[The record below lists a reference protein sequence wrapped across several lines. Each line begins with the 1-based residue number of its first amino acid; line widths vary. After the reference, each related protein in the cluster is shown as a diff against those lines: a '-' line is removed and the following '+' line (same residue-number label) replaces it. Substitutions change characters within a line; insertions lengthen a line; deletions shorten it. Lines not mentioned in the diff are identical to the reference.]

1 MEPNIFAGQFG
12 DMKNREIDLPHF
24 TLSGLNSQ
32 FPCAEHAPTMS
43 PERQLSPH
51 VFPPQPCSEHG
62 FSSALT
68 QNPTPSQTPSP
79 KSGFLQ
85 ANPHSIPLHVRTYKV
100 GTKVERR
107 KIFSKCNPFQS
118 GNPISR
124 FRKRLEIR
132 MYAYSACWHIA
143 RMHQMEHHILNH
155 HHKVHKS
162 LICLIHMNLLFVS
175 ARSKL
180 KLRVGTFQ
188 WKSRLAI

>member
-1 MEPNIFAGQFG
+1 MIHPLAWCLFLNYSKSIARYIVKRGISLTLWQI
-12 DMKNREIDLPHF
+12 DHIKQIDLPHF

-100 GTKVERR
+100 GTKVER
-107 KIFSKCNPFQS
+107 K
-118 GNPISR
+118 
-124 FRKRLEIR
+124 
-132 MYAYSACWHIA
+132 
-143 RMHQMEHHILNH
+143 
-155 HHKVHKS
+155 KV
-162 LICLIHMNLLFVS
+162 
-175 ARSKL
+175 
-180 KLRVGTFQ
+180 
-188 WKSRLAI
+188 

>member
-1 MEPNIFAGQFG
+1 MIHPLAWCLFLNHSKSITRYIMEPSMSYSFAGQFG

-85 ANPHSIPLHVRTYKV
+85 ANPHSIPLHVSTYKV

-118 GNPISR
+118 GNPI
-124 FRKRLEIR
+124 
-132 MYAYSACWHIA
+132 
-143 RMHQMEHHILNH
+143 
-155 HHKVHKS
+155 
-162 LICLIHMNLLFVS
+162 
-175 ARSKL
+175 
-180 KLRVGTFQ
+180 
-188 WKSRLAI
+188 